1 MVPPPR
7 AAGGVGLCRDRTPR
21 VDTDRRSPYP
31 STVTTSSTDL
41 FKDKAQ
47 DWDSRPVPAQISAGV
62 GAALRARV
70 ALSPELRV
78 MDFGAGTGLVCA
90 HVAPHVATV
99 HAVDISAAMLAQL
112 AAKPELQG
120 KVVVHCQD
128 ILARPLDQQV
138 DLIISAM
145 AMHHVADTDRM
156 LRAFAAHL
164 TPGGRVALADLDTE
178 PGTFH
183 PPDAVGV
190 FHHGFDRADLG
201 RRLAAAG
208 FTAIEFATATQVAKD
223 DRRYDVFLVTATKA

>member
-1 MVPPPR
+1 MS
-7 AAGGVGLCRDRTPR
+7 TP
-21 VDTDRRSPYP
+21 
-31 STVTTSSTDL
+31 STDL
-41 FKDKAQ
+41 FHDKAQ
-47 DWDSRPVPAQISAGV
+47 DWDTRPVPAQLAAGV

-78 MDFGAGTGLVCA
+78 MDFGAGTGLIGA
-90 HVAPHVATV
+90 HVAPHVQRV
-99 HAVDISAAMLAQL
+99 HAVDISEAMLAQL

-145 AMHHVADTDRM
+145 AMHHVEDTDRM

-164 TPGGRVALADLDTE
+164 APGGRVALADLDTE

-183 PPDAVGV
+183 PPDTVGV
-190 FHHGFDRADLG
+190 FHAGFDRARLG
-201 RRLAAAG
+201 QQLAAAG
-208 FTAIEFATATQVAKD
+208 FTAIEFATATQVDKD

>member
-1 MVPPPR
+1 MTHQPI
-7 AAGGVGLCRDRTPR
+7 
-21 VDTDRRSPYP
+21 
-31 STVTTSSTDL
+31 DL
-41 FKDKAQ
+41 FKDKAR
-47 DWDSRPVPAQISAGV
+47 DFDTHAVPTQISAGV

-70 ALSPELRV
+70 ALTADMRV

-99 HAVDISAAMLAQL
+99 YAVDISEAMLAQL
-112 AAKPELQG
+112 AAKPELRG
-120 KVVVHCQD
+120 KVEIRCQD
-128 ILARPLDQQV
+128 ILERPLDHPV

-164 TPGGRVALADLDTE
+164 VPGGRLALADLDVE
-178 PGTFH
+178 PSTFH
-183 PPDAVGV
+183 PHDAVGV

-201 RRLAAAG
+201 RRLAGAG
-208 FTAIEFATATQVAKD
+208 FTAIEFATATQVVKD